1 MPILKSGSA
10 ELRRDLGEV
19 AFEYMLAAEQ
29 AGFIGTVLMPF
40 KNVLNKKSNYPKI
53 PIEAMF
59 KEAELKRAPRG
70 DYKRDDYEFSTGS
83 YDCEEY
89 GFEDL
94 LDDVERELYAS
105 FFDAEVI
112 STQRAMDKVLRAQEK
127 RIADMTFNTTN
138 ITTNQAATAVWS
150 DATNATPRKD
160 VIALKKKMRNN
171 RGIIPN
177 VLALAKSVFD
187 ELIET
192 NELREALKYT
202 NPIEIGGEDAQKR
215 VLAQYFGV
223 DRVLTGNAIRDTAKK
238 GKTASLTDIWDTT
251 LVGLFKIATGENML
265 EPAIGRTFLWTGD
278 SPESVVVEEYREES
292 KRSNVYRARQNVD
305 EAFIYT
311 GAGGL
316 LTGV

>member
-10 ELRRDLGEV
+10 ELRRDLGDV
-19 AFEYMLAAEQ
+19 AFEYMIDAEQ

-40 KNVLNKKSNYPKI
+40 KNVLQKKSNYPKI

-127 RIADMTFNTTN
+127 RIANMTFNTTN
-138 ITTNQAATAVWS
+138 IPTQQAAAAVWS
-150 DATNATPRKD
+150 DATNATPRAD

-238 GKTASLTDIWDTT
+238 GKTSSLTDIWDTT

-278 SPESVVVEEYREES
+278 SPESVVVEQYREEQ

-316 LTGV
+316 VTGV